1 MDFEEQRFRNAER
14 LLNQSG
20 YTLTEFLN
28 AFSRYKSTLLMM
40 PDDYLLS
47 YRELYDCI
55 SRGGLSKEEKGKK
68 LEELSTILFQRSVD
82 SLFDVYK
89 NCRTST
95 NEIDLLIRW
104 TESARLSGF
113 QAAFP
118 CFGDS
123 FLCECKNYDG
133 AVNVTYVG
141 KFSSLM
147 SVTDSNFGI
156 MISWDG
162 VTGRGK
168 WSDSQGLI
176 KKIALRE
183 KRYIIVLDKFD
194 LKKIYEKKE
203 SVFSII
209 YDKYIALKNET
220 DYDKYIEKHEAE
232 DCITKKGK

>member
-1 MDFEEQRFRNAER
+1 MDLEEQRFRDAER
-14 LLNQSG
+14 SLNQSG
-20 YTLTEFLN
+20 YTLAEFLN
-28 AFSRYKSTLLMM
+28 ASSRYKSTLLMM
-40 PDDYLLS
+40 SDDYLLS

-55 SRGGLSKEEKGKK
+55 TRGGLSKGEKGKK
-68 LEELSTILFQRSVD
+68 LEELLAILFQKSVD
-82 SLFDVYK
+82 SLLDVYK

-104 TESARLSGF
+104 TEKARLSGI

-118 CFGDS
+118 CFGES
-123 FLCECKNYDG
+123 FLCECKNYNG
-133 AVNVTYVG
+133 AVKVTYVG

-147 SVTDSNFGI
+147 SVTNSNFGI

-176 KKIALRE
+176 KKIALKE
-183 KRYIIVLDKFD
+183 NRYIIVLDKFD
-194 LKKIYEKKE
+194 LKKIYDKKE

-209 YDKYIALKNET
+209 YDKYTALKNEI
-220 DYDKYIEKHEAE
+220 DYNQYIEKHEAE
-232 DCITKKGK
+232 NCIVREG